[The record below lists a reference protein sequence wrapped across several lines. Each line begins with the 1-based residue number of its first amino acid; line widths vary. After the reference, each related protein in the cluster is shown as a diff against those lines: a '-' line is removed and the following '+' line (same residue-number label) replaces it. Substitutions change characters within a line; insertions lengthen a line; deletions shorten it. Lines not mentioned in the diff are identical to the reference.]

1 MFIPLYLR
9 ARRPS
14 DACAADHAKW
24 YMVLG
29 KWYIVILLPYL
40 RRVPSTRIIHDQHR
54 FALTIERL
62 CRHLIEEHGDFSES
76 CLIGIQT
83 GGVQLAERLYRRLT
97 ELGIKG
103 LPYGKLDITFYR
115 DDFRTKAGPLTAH
128 PTEID
133 FLVQDKR
140 VILVDDVL
148 FSGRTV
154 LSAMT
159 ALNHFGRAA
168 AVELLV
174 MVDRRFRRTL
184 PVQANYRGLT
194 VDTLT
199 DEYVDVQWR
208 ETHGD
213 DRILLTGS

>member
-1 MFIPLYLR
+1 MPDTRTIHNS
-9 ARRPS
+9 ARF
-14 DACAADHAKW
+14 
-24 YMVLG
+24 G
-29 KWYIVILLPYL
+29 
-40 RRVPSTRIIHDQHR
+40 
-54 FALTIERL
+54 LTIERL
-62 CRHLIEEHGDFSES
+62 CRHLIEEHGDFSDS

-83 GGVQLAERLYRRLT
+83 GGVQLAERLHHRLA
-97 ELGIKG
+97 ELGVTS

-133 FLVQDKR
+133 FLVENKR
-140 VILVDDVL
+140 VVLVDDVL

-184 PVQANYRGLT
+184 PVQANYRGLV

-199 DEYVDVQWR
+199 DEYVDVQWA
-208 ETHGD
+208 ETHGTD
-213 DRILLTGS
+213 QIILTGS

>member
-1 MFIPLYLR
+1 M
-9 ARRPS
+9 
-14 DACAADHAKW
+14 AA
-24 YMVLG
+24 
-29 KWYIVILLPYL
+29 
-40 RRVPSTRIIHDQHR
+40 TQIIHDTAR
-54 FALTIERL
+54 FALTLERL
-62 CRHLIEEHGDFSES
+62 CRHLIEEHGDFRDS

-83 GGVQLAERLYRRLT
+83 GGVQLAQRLYERLR
-97 ELGIKG
+97 ELGVSG
-103 LPYGKLDITFYR
+103 LPFGKLDITFYR

-133 FLVQDKR
+133 FLVEDKR

-159 ALNHFGRAA
+159 ALNHYGRPA

-184 PVQANYRGLT
+184 PVQANYRGVL
-194 VDTLT
+194 VDSLT
-199 DEYVDVQWR
+199 DEHVDVQWK
-208 ETHGD
+208 ETHGTD
-213 DRILLTGS
+213 QILLLGS

>member
-1 MFIPLYLR
+1 
-9 ARRPS
+9 
-14 DACAADHAKW
+14 
-24 YMVLG
+24 MVLG
-29 KWYIVILLPYL
+29 KWSIVNVNCPLRAYL
-40 RRVPSTRIIHDQHR
+40 RAVVNQRIIQDATR
-54 FALTIERL
+54 FGLTIERL
-62 CRHLIEEHGDFSES
+62 CRHLIEEHGDFRDS

-83 GGVQLAERLYRRLT
+83 GGVRLAERLRDRLL
-97 ELGIKG
+97 ELGVEK
-103 LPYGKLDITFYR
+103 LLFGKLDITFYR

-159 ALNHFGRAA
+159 ALNHFGRPA

-174 MVDRRFRRTL
+174 MGDRRFRRTL
-184 PVQANYRGLT
+184 PVQANYRGIT

-199 DEYVDVQWR
+199 DEYVNVQWQ
-208 ETHGD
+208 ETHGSD
-213 DRILLTGS
+213 QIILTGS

>member
-1 MFIPLYLR
+1 MPN
-9 ARRPS
+9 
-14 DACAADHAKW
+14 
-24 YMVLG
+24 
-29 KWYIVILLPYL
+29 
-40 RRVPSTRIIHDQHR
+40 TRTIHDAAR
-54 FALTIERL
+54 FGLTIERL
-62 CRHLIEEHGDFSES
+62 CRHLMEEHGDFRQS

-83 GGVQLAERLYRRLT
+83 GGVQLARRLYDRLR
-97 ELGIKG
+97 ELGVTG
-103 LPYGKLDITFYR
+103 LPFGKLDITFYR

-133 FLVQDKR
+133 FLVEDRR

-159 ALNHFGRAA
+159 ALNHYGRPA

-184 PVQANYRGLT
+184 PVQANYRGLV

-199 DEYVDVQWR
+199 NEYVDVQWA
-208 ETHGD
+208 ETHGGD
-213 DRILLTGS
+213 QILLTGS

>member
-1 MFIPLYLR
+1 M
-9 ARRPS
+9 
-14 DACAADHAKW
+14 AA
-24 YMVLG
+24 
-29 KWYIVILLPYL
+29 
-40 RRVPSTRIIHDQHR
+40 TQTIHDTAR
-54 FALTIERL
+54 FALTLERL
-62 CRHLIEEHGDFSES
+62 CRHLIEEHGDFADS
-76 CLIGIQT
+76 CLVGIQT
-83 GGVQLAERLYRRLT
+83 GGVQLAQRLHRRLT
-97 ELGIKG
+97 ELGIVR
-103 LPYGKLDITFYR
+103 LPFGKLDITFYR

-133 FLVQDKR
+133 FLVEEKR

-159 ALNHFGRAA
+159 ALNHYGRPA

-184 PVQANYRGLT
+184 PVQANYRGLV

-199 DEYVDVQWR
+199 NEYVDVQWA
-208 ETHGD
+208 ETHGTD
-213 DRILLTGS
+213 QILLTGS

>member
-1 MFIPLYLR
+1 MHQPPHQFNKPDNSTLIRNLYLR
-9 ARRPS
+9 P
-14 DACAADHAKW
+14 
-24 YMVLG
+24 
-29 KWYIVILLPYL
+29 
-40 RRVPSTRIIHDQHR
+40 VPDTRTIHDPAR
-54 FALTIERL
+54 FALTLERL
-62 CRHLIEEHGDFSES
+62 CRHLIEEHGDFRDS

-83 GGVQLAERLYRRLT
+83 GGVQLAERLYARLID
-97 ELGIKG
+97 LGVQH
-103 LPYGKLDITFYR
+103 LLYGKLDITFYR

-133 FLVQDKR
+133 FLVEDKR
-140 VILVDDVL
+140 VVLVDDVL

-159 ALNHFGRAA
+159 ALNDFGRPA

-184 PVQANYRGLT
+184 PVQANYRGIT

-199 DEYVDVQWR
+199 NEYVDVQWA
-208 ETHGD
+208 ETHGSD
-213 DRILLTGS
+213 QIILTGS

>member
-1 MFIPLYLR
+1 MPTSR
-9 ARRPS
+9 
-14 DACAADHAKW
+14 
-24 YMVLG
+24 
-29 KWYIVILLPYL
+29 
-40 RRVPSTRIIHDQHR
+40 TIHDPHR
-54 FALTIERL
+54 FALTLERL
-62 CRHLIEEHGDFSES
+62 CRHLIEEHGDFSDS

-83 GGVQLAERLYRRLT
+83 GGVQLAGRLYERLA
-97 ELGIKG
+97 ELGVRD

-115 DDFRTKAGPLTAH
+115 DDFRTKIGPLTAH
-128 PTEID
+128 PTEIE

-140 VILVDDVL
+140 VVLVDDVL

-159 ALNHFGRAA
+159 ALNHFGRPS

-199 DEYVDVQWR
+199 DEYVDVQWKGI
-208 ETHGD
+208 HGK
-213 DRILLTGS
+213 DRIILTGS

>member
-1 MFIPLYLR
+1 MP
-9 ARRPS
+9 
-14 DACAADHAKW
+14 D
-24 YMVLG
+24 
-29 KWYIVILLPYL
+29 
-40 RRVPSTRIIHDQHR
+40 TRTIHNSAR

-62 CRHLIEEHGDFSES
+62 CRHLIEEHGDFADS

-83 GGVQLAERLYRRLT
+83 GGVQLAERLHRRLI
-97 ELGIKG
+97 ELGVTK

-133 FLVQDKR
+133 FLVEDKR
-140 VILVDDVL
+140 VVLVDDVL

-159 ALNHFGRAA
+159 ALNHFGRAS

-184 PVQANYRGLT
+184 PVQANYRGLV

-199 DEYVDVQWR
+199 DEYVDVQWA
-208 ETHGD
+208 ETHGTD
-213 DRILLTGS
+213 QIILTGS